1 MCECK
6 RVDAAEEECRK
17 LSPLSPTRSRDAIAD
32 SFSSRSGTFLELKH
46 YQPRKYNPEKI
57 ARFFFFSSQKALEKV
72 KLFVCEPR
80 NRDF

>member
-57 ARFFFFSSQKALEKV
+57 ARFFFF
-72 KLFVCEPR
+72 LFTKSAGESKIVR
-80 NRDF
+80 M